1 MSYIKV
7 NIDESRNQISIKN
20 NGRGIPVEIHKD
32 HGIYVPELIFGN
44 LLTSSNYNDN
54 IRKVTGGR
62 NGYGAKLTNI
72 FSKKFIVETADKKQ
86 KKLYK
91 QTFTQNMLS
100 KSKPEIKEYHKEDYT
115 CITFEPDLQKFN
127 MEKLDEDI
135 IALFK
140 KRVYDIAGITP
151 KSVSVYLN
159 DVKLNVKNFSSYIDM
174 YLSSMKEDE
183 DEEEPIKVFESPNER
198 WEIGMSLSES
208 QFQQV
213 SYVNSICTSKGGTH
227 VTYATD
233 KIVNAILVELQK
245 KNKSLT
251 IKPQHVKQ
259 HLFIFV
265 NCLIENPAF
274 DSQTKETLSS
284 KRDTFGSTFELSD
297 SFLKH
302 VIKSGIV
309 ERCLRY
315 AKTREEEKCLKKLN
329 GKNKKTARLIGIEK
343 LEEIVYPLVTR
354 IAWEYKISSDEILKF
369 HKGNKKYP
377 QASFDLWI

>member
-1 MSYIKV
+1 MSFIKV
-7 NIDESRNQISIKN
+7 TIDEAHNQISIKN
-20 NGRGIPVEIHKD
+20 NGRGIPVEIHKEY
-32 HGIYVPELIFGN
+32 GIYVPELIFGN

-86 KKLYK
+86 KKVYK
-91 QTFTQNMLS
+91 QVFSKNMLS
-100 KSKPEIKEYHKEDYT
+100 KTKPEIKDYHKDDYT

-315 AKTREEEKCLKKLN
+315 AKTREEEKCLKKFV
-329 GKNKKTARLIGIEK
+329 R
-343 LEEIVYPLVTR
+343 
-354 IAWEYKISSDEILKF
+354 
-369 HKGNKKYP
+369 
-377 QASFDLWI
+377 